1 MATKKAG
8 STAKKKTTTTKVR
21 STTAKKPSTTKVTTV
36 KATSEPT
43 EAPAPVSAPATT
55 KTVSSVSSVA
65 NRARGVRFGNRTF
78 IASALIGEFIG
89 TFLLTV
95 AFIGTKGDPL
105 YLGFVLAGIV
115 LIVGTL
121 SGAHIN
127 PAVTVG
133 AWVTRKIS
141 SLRAIGYI
149 VAQILGATL
158 AFTALNMFLN
168 SVPQQDA
175 QSAAMMGQS
184 VPQLFQVAD
193 LTTKNEWTVFFIEV
207 IAAAIFTFAFAG
219 ARQIVNN
226 PAARAFTIGF
236 GLLVAGIFATIA
248 AGYVSA
254 NSVFNPA
261 VALAVQAVDWSKIS
275 IMAVAAYLIAP
286 LLGGVIGFGLRELL
300 TVTEKKAA

>member
-1 MATKKAG
+1 MATNKAG
-8 STAKKKTTTTKVR
+8 STAKKKATTTTVR
-21 STTAKKPSTTKVTTV
+21 ATPAKKPSTKVTTV
-36 KATSEPT
+36 KA
-43 EAPAPVSAPATT
+43 AAAPATT
-55 KTVSSVSSVA
+55 TTTVVSDSKS
-65 NRARGVRFGNRTF
+65 RVRFGNKTY

-105 YLGFVLAGIV
+105 YLGFALAGIV

-141 SLRAIGYI
+141 NLRALGYI

-158 AFTALNMFLN
+158 AFAALTMFIN
-168 SVPQQDA
+168 SVPQADP
-175 QSAAMMGQS
+175 QSAAMLGQTT
-184 VPQLFQVAD
+184 PQLFKVAEI
-193 LTTKNEWTVFFIEV
+193 TSKNEWAVFFIEV
-207 IAAAIFTFAFAG
+207 IGAAVFTFAFAG
-219 ARQIVNN
+219 ARQI
-226 PAARAFTIGF
+226 AFADRTARALTIGL
-236 GLLVAGIFATIA
+236 GILVAGVFTTIA
-248 AGYVSA
+248 AGYVQA

-275 IMAVAAYLIAP
+275 VMAITAYLVAP
-286 LLGGVIGFGLRELL
+286 LLGGVIGFALRDLL
-300 TVTEKKAA
+300 SGVDKKA

>member
-21 STTAKKPSTTKVTTV
+21 STTVKKPSTTKVTTV
-36 KATSEPT
+36 KATS
-43 EAPAPVSAPATT
+43 APEATT
-55 KTVSSVSSVA
+55 TSA
-65 NRARGVRFGNRTF
+65 AAATTRAPRARFGNRTF

-105 YLGFVLAGIV
+105 YLGFAFAGIV
-115 LIVGTL
+115 LIIGTL

-141 SLRAIGYI
+141 SLRALGYI
-149 VAQILGATL
+149 VAQVLGATL
-158 AFTALNMFLN
+158 AFAALSWFLN
-168 SVPQQDA
+168 SVEQPDA

-184 VPQLFQVAD
+184 APQLFKVAEI
-193 LTTKNEWTVFFIEV
+193 TGKNEWTVFFIEV
-207 IAAAIFTFAFAG
+207 IAASIFAFAVAG
-219 ARQIVNN
+219 ARQIVNDRT
-226 PAARAFTIGF
+226 AKALTM
-236 GLLVAGIFATIA
+236 GLGILVAGIFATIA

-275 IMAVAAYLIAP
+275 VMAIAAYLIAP
-286 LLGGVIGFGLRELL
+286 LLGGVIGFGLRDLL
-300 TVTEKKAA
+300 TATEKKA